1 MTSEPPARSAGRMR
15 ASDADR
21 EAVVEELRE
30 AAADG
35 RIDLDE
41 LDTRLGLALAAKTR
55 GELVPLTDDLGP
67 AVPDSGGEP
76 LTLRGG
82 VHGAQRTG
90 RWKVPPR
97 ILAYGGLGGVRLDF
111 TQAECRLREIE
122 LEVDSQM
129 AGVRIVV
136 PVGWK
141 ADTDALD
148 LGFGGLKDKT
158 AGEQLPGTP
167 VLRIT
172 GTCGM
177 GGVHIRHPN
186 FRERRKQRKE
196 LPH

>member
-1 MTSEPPARSAGRMR
+1 MTAEPARSAGRMR

-21 EAVVEELRE
+21 EAVVEVLRE

-55 GELVPLTDDLGP
+55 GELEPLTDDLGP
-67 AVPDSGGEP
+67 AVPESDSEP

-82 VHGAQRTG
+82 FHGAERTG

-111 TQAECRLREIE
+111 TQAECLLREVE
-122 LEVDSQM
+122 VEVDAQM
-129 AGVRIVV
+129 AGVKIVI
-136 PVGWK
+136 PAGWK
-141 ADTDALD
+141 ADTDGLD
-148 LGFGGLKDKT
+148 LALGGMKDKT
-158 AGEQLPGTP
+158 TGERLPGTP

-172 GTCGM
+172 GSCGA
-177 GGVHIRHPN
+177 GGVLIRHPN
-186 FRERRKQRKE
+186 LRERRKQRKQ
-196 LPH
+196 LSR

>member
-1 MTSEPPARSAGRMR
+1 MTAEPARSAGRMR

-21 EAVVEELRE
+21 EEVVEQLRE
-30 AAADG
+30 AAAEG
-35 RIDLDE
+35 RIDLDQ
-41 LDTRLGLALAAKTR
+41 LDTRLGQALAAKTR

-67 AVPDSGGEP
+67 AVLDSGEP
-76 LTLRGG
+76 LTLQGG
-82 VHGAQRTG
+82 VHGATRTG

-97 ILAYGGLGGVRLDF
+97 ILAYGGMGGVRLDF

-122 LEVDSQM
+122 VEVDAQM

-141 ADTDALD
+141 TDTDALD
-148 LGFGGLKDKT
+148 LGLGGLKDKT
-158 AGEQLPGTP
+158 SGERLPGTP

-177 GGVHIRHPN
+177 GGVVVRHPN
-186 FRERRKQRKE
+186 LRERRKQRQE
-196 LPH
+196 LSR